1 MKQWILRH
9 FKWWIAGKELQEKN
23 ALIALL
29 KEELR
34 DAKEFAFVSGLDAA
48 RDGPHKLFVHEDSD
62 LDGLEGDVPF
72 CHFYFYSDS
81 GDSSVGIPARHYWA
95 LSDDQTST
103 ELARILDMRNIK
115 AKEMMYETF
124 DFILHMNRQRNFS
137 EYTFG
142 PGLRTK
148 MVCDHI
154 RKELIEVEA
163 APVDLDE
170 WIDIVLLALDGAW
183 RTGATSEAIA
193 AGLCGKLTENELRTW
208 PDWRTA
214 NLDKA
219 IEHIKG
225 EAK

>member
-1 MKQWILRH
+1 MKKRILHRL
-9 FKWWIAGKELQEKN
+9 KWWIAGKELREKN

-29 KEELR
+29 KEEVS
-34 DAKEFAFVSGLDAA
+34 DAKEFAFESALEAA
-48 RDGPHKLFVHEDSD
+48 RNCPHSLFVHEDSS
-62 LDGLEGDVPF
+62 LVGLEGNVPF

-81 GDSSVGIPARHYWA
+81 GDSSVDIPPRGYWA
-95 LSDDQTST
+95 LSDDQTGT
-103 ELARILDMRNIK
+103 ELERVLDMRNIK

-124 DFILHMNRQRNFS
+124 DFILHLNRQRNFS

-154 RKELIEVEA
+154 RKELAEVEA
-163 APVDLDE
+163 APCDLEE
-170 WIDIVLLALDGAW
+170 WIDIALLALDGAW

-193 AGLCGKLTENELRTW
+193 AGLCDKLTENELRTW

-214 NLDKA
+214 DPDKA
-219 IEHIKG
+219 IEHTK
-225 EAK
+225 EAN